1 MFAHIVPLDHPHK
14 GYYKA
19 LNDASGNALGPP
31 LHANSIHNGLFRAG
45 THHADLMN
53 GALADGSVRTFR
65 LDIDHSVWTKIIHP
79 DDGQVVEQY

>member
-1 MFAHIVPLDHPHK
+1 M
-14 GYYKA
+14 
-19 LNDASGNALGPP
+19 NEASESAELPP
-31 LHANSIHNGLFRAG
+31 VRIGGRWNTQFRAS
-45 THHADLMN
+45 TYHADVMN